1 MSGVQ
6 SAFKIQDND
15 DPKILECNKK
25 MEEFSLNGPK
35 QEASGIKL
43 QTLRH
48 LTFFPLGHFLFP
60 SPPFCPFLPRRLC
73 TLRAPLLVSE
83 AGRQS
88 GT

>member
-1 MSGVQ
+1 MRGVQ
-6 SAFKIQDND
+6 LAFKIQDND
-15 DPKILECNKK
+15 DPKILECNEK

-35 QEASGIKL
+35 QEATGIKL

-48 LTFFPLGHFLFP
+48 LTFFPLGQFSFS

-73 TLRAPLLVSE
+73 TLWAPLLVST
-83 AGRQS
+83 AGRCS